1 MCMNWSLTQS
11 RAERPLYAVAP
22 HHSRILPPTSGGIMG
37 NEQNASRPQG
47 KQRRLYLS
55 TSRNDGETLQPLL
68 KGIALIGHDVWN
80 GEEISADVPRWGEIL
95 RSIRECDAMVVALS
109 PHLVSSDAAARER
122 WYAQRLGKPIVP
134 VMVAEMEVMDLPSE
148 FAGLQIL
155 DLTNNPLALIQLD
168 KALSELPPAPPLP
181 TPLPSPPE
189 APISYLL
196 ELGHRIRQPR
206 LSYEQQVDLVNTI
219 RSLSGDLENSKEARR
234 LLTTF
239 SERSDLDR
247 RVKDQIDTILDR
259 THNDPALFEPHAVA
273 GTETPALV
281 EDLQDAE
288 GLADHVGFVPDA
300 PSSID
305 LLNRQALA
313 KAIVKKL
320 RAVHAGRSETSF
332 LIQIDG
338 PWGSGKSTLISLVR
352 KELEQ
357 TWLTVPFN
365 AWREEG
371 IGPPWWSLLTSLR
384 NAYVEH
390 TPWWKRIGVRFLE
403 VAHRTRTSGAPYAL
417 ALVFLFAM
425 SVAIYNLFDRPRLN
439 LQDIAEMGKAVSV
452 LVAAGTTLWLG
463 SLLASRFLLWDSA
476 RGARLF
482 EQSDGNPMQNVSE
495 HFSWIMR
502 RTRRPIVF
510 FIDDL
515 DRCKHSYVVD
525 LLEAVQTLVR
535 DPLRSEVPFS
545 SDRTG
550 RRHPSVYLIV
560 AADGAWIRK
569 SYEKVFEDFSGSVA
583 EPGRPLG
590 YLFTDKLF
598 QLRVSMPSVDP
609 SYGKKY
615 LQALLRGKVQD
626 SPRTAEIA
634 KAVRTV
640 SHYLDTTTS
649 SAEIT
654 TIYKSTPLE
663 VRPHLVEKVVDRLTE
678 PEVQKGIEH
687 SLERFSALLSFNPRT
702 TKRFINTYSMLQTVT
717 ILEGHVVDPD
727 TLALWTI
734 IETRWPGLADA
745 LRKEPDLISPTEP
758 TSETHV
764 TDNAFLDLLGSRAVQ
779 EVINFRHGG
788 PLTAEGVRK
797 CCGRHTGSPGS

>member
-1 MCMNWSLTQS
+1 
-11 RAERPLYAVAP
+11 
-22 HHSRILPPTSGGIMG
+22 MG
-37 NEQNASRPQG
+37 NEQIASRSQE
-47 KQRRLYLS
+47 KQSRLYIS
-55 TSRNDGETLQPLL
+55 TSRKDGEILQPLL
-68 KGIALIGHDVWN
+68 KGIALIGHDVCN
-80 GEEISADVPRWGEIL
+80 GTGISSDMPRWGEVL
-95 RSIRECDAMVVALS
+95 QKIRECDAMVVALS
-109 PHLVSSDAAARER
+109 PHLVKSDAAARER
-122 WYAQRLGKPIVP
+122 WYAQRLGKPLVP
-134 VMVAEMEVMDLPSE
+134 VMVAEVEVMDLPAE
-148 FAGLQIL
+148 FAGMPIV
-155 DLTNNPLALIQLD
+155 DLANNPLALIQLD
-168 KALSELPPAPPLP
+168 KALSELRPAPPLP

-189 APISYLL
+189 APASYLV
-196 ELGHRIRQPR
+196 ELRHKIRQPR
-206 LSYEQQVDLVNTI
+206 LSYEQQIDLVNTI
-219 RSLSGDLENSKEARR
+219 RGLSDDLENSKETRK
-234 LLTTF
+234 LLVTF
-239 SERSDLDR
+239 SERSDLDN
-247 RVKDQIDTILDR
+247 RVKEQIDTIFAR
-259 THNDPALFEPHAVA
+259 THNDPPLPGYHGLVS
-273 GTETPALV
+273 TETPEFV
-281 EDLQDAE
+281 EDRKDAGDFADAE
-288 GLADHVGFVPDA
+288 EIEDHVGFVPDA

-313 KAIVKKL
+313 RAIVKKL

-357 TWLTVPFN
+357 SWLTVPFN

-390 TPWWKRIGVRFLE
+390 TPWWKRMGVRFLE
-403 VAHRTRTSGAPYAL
+403 VAHRTRTSGAPYVL
-417 ALVFLFAM
+417 ALVFLLAI
-425 SVAIYNLFDRPRLN
+425 SVAIYNLFDRPRFN
-439 LQDIAEMGKAVSV
+439 LQDIAEMGQAVSI

-482 EQSDGNPMQNVSE
+482 EQSNGNPMQNVSE

-502 RTRRPIVF
+502 RTKKPIVF

-515 DRCKHSYVVD
+515 DRCKHPYVVD

-535 DPLRSEVPFS
+535 DPLRSEAPFS

-550 RRHPSVYLIV
+550 RRRPSVYLIV

-569 SYEKVFEDFSGSVA
+569 SYEKVFEDFSESVS

-590 YLFTDKLF
+590 YLFIDKLF

-615 LQALLRGKVQD
+615 LQALLRGKVHD
-626 SPRTAEIA
+626 SPRTEEIA
-634 KAVRTV
+634 KAVKSV
-640 SHYLDTTTS
+640 SHDLETTTS

-654 TIYKSTPLE
+654 TLYRSAPLE

-678 PEVQKGIEH
+678 PDVQRGIEH
-687 SLERFSALLSFNPRT
+687 SLERFAALLSFNPRT

-717 ILEGHVVDPD
+717 ILEGYFVDPD

-745 LRKEPDLISPTEP
+745 LRKEPDLILPTDPVPER
-758 TSETHV
+758 SV
-764 TDNAFLDLLGSRAVQ
+764 TDKAFLDLLGSRDVQ

-797 CCGRHTGSPGS
+797 CCGRHTEAPGS